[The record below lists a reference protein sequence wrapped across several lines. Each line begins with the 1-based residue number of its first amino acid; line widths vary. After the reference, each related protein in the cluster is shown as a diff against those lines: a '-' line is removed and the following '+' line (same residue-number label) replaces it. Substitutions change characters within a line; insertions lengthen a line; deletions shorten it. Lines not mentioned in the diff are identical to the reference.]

1 MSFLS
6 IAGIGAAKT
15 MIAVT
20 VSMHPGAAH
29 HASHHVTVRS
39 GDTLSSISHREF
51 GSAAK
56 WPALWWANRHSVH
69 NPSMIQVGERLQ
81 VPSSHKVKP
90 WLTRAALTAIPAAAP
105 APAPVAA
112 AAPSGTGTSAAP
124 VQATATY
131 SGASGSFQS
140 CVIQRES
147 GGNASAVNG
156 SSGAGGLYGFLPS
169 TWQSLG
175 HSGLPENASVS
186 EQNAAFAQEY
196 AQSGGAAWSAYDG
209 C

>member
-29 HASHHVTVRS
+29 HGSHHVTVRS
-39 GDTLSSISHREF
+39 GDTLSSISQREF

-69 NPSMIQVGERLQ
+69 NPSMIQAGERLQ

-90 WLTRAALTAIPAAAP
+90 WLTRAALTAIPAPAP
-105 APAPVAA
+105 APAPGRGGRRAVRH
-112 AAPSGTGTSAAP
+112 GH
-124 VQATATY
+124 
-131 SGASGSFQS
+131 
-140 CVIQRES
+140 QRR
-147 GGNASAVNG
+147 AR
-156 SSGAGGLYGFLPS
+156 AGHGELLRC
-169 TWQSLG
+169 LG
-175 HSGLPENASVS
+175 QLPELRDPA
-186 EQNAAFAQEY
+186 
-196 AQSGGAAWSAYDG
+196 
-209 C
+209 